1 MTSLFH
7 DPCNMMSWLSF
18 YGNVTGMYSIAGN
31 TKKKLNKNAY
41 RCLMFLSRF
50 GPFEAISFRFSFQ
63 RQFVKKKIAS
73 KRPETWQQHSTYS

>member
-31 TKKKLNKNAY
+31 TKKKLKKNAY
-41 RCLMFLSRF
+41 GFIYRLC
-50 GPFEAISFRFSFQ
+50 FSQVLASLKQFQFFSASHNFQ
-63 RQFVKKKIAS
+63 RQLVKKENRFKT
-73 KRPETWQQHSTYS
+73 P

>member
-31 TKKKLNKNAY
+31 TKKKLNKMPMVLYIAY
-41 RCLMFLSRF
+41 VSLKFWPL
-50 GPFEAISFRFSFQ
+50 
-63 RQFVKKKIAS
+63 
-73 KRPETWQQHSTYS
+73 